1 MLALVT
7 SSTSLAYNE
16 IKTYFQE
23 PIVAANT
30 DVLSYWKENSIR
42 FPILSEMAKDYLS
55 MMPTSAASDR
65 AFSLGGL
72 TKNNS
77 RTNLNPNPANE
88 SLCLFSWFKTFID
101 KFKKRT

>member
-7 SSTSLAYNE
+7 STTSLANNE
-16 IKTYFQE
+16 IKTFFQE

-55 MMPTSAASDR
+55 MMPTSVASER

-72 TKNNS
+72 TI
-77 RTNLNPNPANE
+77 TNLNPNTAIE